1 MRAKRPPKR
10 TIEIPSRRV
19 IEPILLSDLIDTTF
33 GASEFEIDR
42 ILYHPKKVDPS
53 LFGSVQIFNRDTDQ
67 GGGGRDFTWIPL
79 CYERWDDDG
88 DEVDE

>member
-1 MRAKRPPKR
+1 MSP
-10 TIEIPSRRV
+10 RV
-19 IEPILLSDLIDTTF
+19 ITRITLLDLVDGNF
-33 GASEFEIDR
+33 GPLEFEIDR

-53 LFGSVQIFNRDTDQ
+53 LFGSVRIFDRDTDQ